1 MELEVKDED
10 DSLDTFSE
18 EKVQDS
24 LSNSNSVSDENVVE
38 VSSVEEE
45 TEEITSDSSV
55 EEETE
60 EITTDSSVEEETEE
74 ITSDSSVEEET
85 EEIMSD
91 LFGEDDLS
99 VGSIFMTADSS
110 DVDVSVRLDNIFLSN
125 LYLGFIITVFF
136 VYVFISNCIRR
147 K

>member
-45 TEEITSDSSV
+45 SEEITSDSSV

-60 EITTDSSVEEETEE
+60 EITTDSSVEEE
-74 ITSDSSVEEET
+74 S